1 MTVNVTDTVG
11 ANNTIVLD
19 GNSKIPAIDGSQ
31 VTALSATAFTTGTL
45 ATARIDVGTTAGKV
59 LQLDGSARIPALS
72 GANLTNVP
80 GPTSSTSD
88 PAIDT
93 NPTLGKKWINKTS
106 GEVYICTDATAGAN
120 VWTNLGAGTGDVQP
134 WTYQGSNYGYNA
146 GGARQNPDHGNC
158 LNTIDRFAFASTA
171 NAVDVGDLTVAQFNT
186 VGNSSASYSF
196 SSGGYSTGGYNY
208 QNKIEKYANASTAN
222 ATDIAN
228 LTENKGDSTM
238 GSSSPTH
245 GFIAGVRLGN
255 TAPYNPD
262 VTIEKFSTV
271 SDANAVDHGD
281 LHTATWYGGGHSTVT
296 HGFTSGHS
304 NNASP
309 YYINNIQRYAF
320 ASNTTA
326 TDWAN
331 TTIATNPYSGQGGSS
346 STTNGYA
353 YFGGT
358 GVSVID
364 KFPFASQT
372 NASDIGDLSVHR
384 WYGTGGHSSTTY
396 GYSSGGWTGNPNVQN
411 VIDKVSFATDGNATD
426 VGDLT
431 VARKQQAGAN
441 Y

>member
-19 GNSKIPAIDGSQ
+19 SNSKIPAMDGSQ
-31 VTALSATAFTTGTL
+31 VTALSASAFTTGSL

-72 GANLTNVP
+72 GANLTGIV

-88 PAIDT
+88 PTIST
-93 NPTLGKKWINKTS
+93 NPTLGAKWINKTS
-106 GEVYICTDATAGAN
+106 GSVYICTDATAGAN
-120 VWTNLGAGTGDVQP
+120 VWTNVGPGTSNLTP
-134 WTYQGSNYGYNA
+134 WAYQGSNYGYNA
-146 GGARQNPDHGNC
+146 GGARQNPDHTNC
-158 LNTIDRFAFASTA
+158 VDTIDRFAFASTA
-171 NAVDVGDLTVAQFNT
+171 NAVDVGNLTVAQFDT

-196 SSGGYSTGGYNY
+196 SSGGYSTGGYNT
-208 QNKIEKYANASTAN
+208 QNKIEKYANASTTN

-228 LTENKGDSTM
+228 LTANKGDPTM

-245 GFIAGVRLGN
+245 GFIAGVRLTG
-255 TAPYNPD
+255 ASPD

-271 SDANAVDHGD
+271 SDVDAVDHGD

-304 NNASP
+304 SNGSP
-309 YYINNIQRYAF
+309 YYLNNIQRYAF

-331 TTIATNPYSGQGGSS
+331 TTIASNPYSGQGGSS

-411 VIDKVSFATDGNATD
+411 VIDKVSFSSDGNASD

-431 VARKQQAGAN
+431 VARKQKASAN

>member
-1 MTVNVTDTVG
+1 MALTKVDISLMDNTGTT
-11 ANNTIVLD
+11 ANKLLAYD
-19 GNSKIPAIDGSQ
+19 GSGNLPAVDGSQ
-31 VTALSATAFTTGTL
+31 
-45 ATARIDVGTTAGKV
+45 
-59 LQLDGSARIPALS
+59 
-72 GANLTNVP
+72 LTNVSTA
-80 GPTSSTSD
+80 TSSASD
-88 PAIDT
+88 PVVST
-93 NPTLGKKWINKTS
+93 NPSGGVGTEWHNTTS

-120 VWTNLGAGTGDVQP
+120 VWTNIGAGSGDVQP

-146 GGARQNPDHGNC
+146 GGAQQNPEHGNC
-158 LNTIDRFAFASTA
+158 VNTIDRFAFASTA

-271 SDANAVDHGD
+271 SDADAGDHGD

-353 YFGGT
+353 YFGGS

-411 VIDKVSFATDGNATD
+411 VIDKVSFATDGNASD